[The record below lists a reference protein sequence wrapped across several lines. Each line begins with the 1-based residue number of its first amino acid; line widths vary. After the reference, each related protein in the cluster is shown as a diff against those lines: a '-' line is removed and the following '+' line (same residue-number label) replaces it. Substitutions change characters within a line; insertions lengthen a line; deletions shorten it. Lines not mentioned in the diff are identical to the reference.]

1 MTSSPLCVG
10 NVDWLDFVQVATATV
25 TSRGQYLVM
34 VRRYCFALVHSN
46 LWLYSLSAPS
56 SSIFPKYT
64 LGG

>member
-1 MTSSPLCVG
+1 MTSSPLRVG

-46 LWLYSLSAPS
+46 LWL
-56 SSIFPKYT
+56 
-64 LGG
+64 